1 MSGDDE
7 GFLRRWSRLKEQAR
21 KEEPPAEAPPP
32 DLPATVAAEPSRDA
46 GDKPD
51 EKPFDPATLPP
62 IESLTTE
69 SDYALFM
76 RPEVPEALRRQA
88 LRRLWA
94 TDPVLSA
101 PDGFDMHTLDYNAVP
116 TFPEGVK
123 TLYRIGQ
130 GMLDEHEAE
139 TATESAE
146 TAGRRQEDAA
156 GAGNAPPVA
165 PAPDAAVQ
173 QENPTEIKDSAPN
186 KA

>member
-1 MSGDDE
+1 MSGNDE
-7 GFLRRWSRLKEQAR
+7 GFVRRWSRLKQQAR
-21 KEEPPAEAPPP
+21 EERPPEESPPP
-32 DLPATVAAEPSRDA
+32 DPPATVARDQRASDA

-62 IESLTTE
+62 IESLTKE

-76 RPEVPEALRRQA
+76 RPEVPEALRQQA

-130 GMLDEHEAE
+130 GMFDEHEAAAESRE
-139 TATESAE
+139 TADDK
-146 TAGRRQEDAA
+146 QDDAVQA
-156 GAGNAPPVA
+156 AAAPPGSH
-165 PAPDAAVQ
+165 APDAAVQ
-173 QENPTEIKDSAPN
+173 QENTPEIKDPDT
-186 KA
+186 KKT